1 MQYLDWIVAVGL
13 TLALAAAADVAS
25 GRRGIIKH
33 LLVSASGA
41 VAGAFLGV
49 RVIQT
54 ATFDGWAW
62 VGWTAIGAALALA
75 IFLLTRSK
83 R

>member
-1 MQYLDWIVAVGL
+1 MQYLDWILAIGL
-13 TLALAAAADVAS
+13 TVALAAAADMAS

-33 LLVSASGA
+33 LLVAASGA

-49 RVIQT
+49 RVLQT
-54 ATFDGWAW
+54 ATFQGWAW
-62 VGWTAIGAALALA
+62 VGWTATGAALALLV
-75 IFLLTRSK
+75 FLLTRSK

>member
-1 MQYLDWIVAVGL
+1 MQYLDWIVAIGL
-13 TLALAAAADVAS
+13 TVALAVGVDMAS

-49 RVIQT
+49 RVFQT
-54 ATFDGWAW
+54 ATFNGWAW
-62 VGWTAIGAALALA
+62 VGWTAMGAALALA
-75 IFLLTRSK
+75 VFLLTRSK